1 VSTNPVDIIAGR
13 HKEIRKAR
21 ERITKVADTLERER
35 ARLATLTAQVGAAE
49 IADRQ
54 ALGESIVAGRPEPP
68 SEAAALRAEIET
80 QERRVEA
87 LVGTLAEAE
96 RAVAN
101 VAREHSSAWSRE
113 QMREVAKAQARYGAA
128 IDELAAARDAFA
140 AETGALGWLLAP
152 DGGQVSPVNALL
164 AGRGGT
170 VNGRPPLSIDTVL
183 HELRQDVAAIAG
195 WVTDRSDPP
204 PEPRFE
210 LVRRADTGSWSA

>member
-1 VSTNPVDIIAGR
+1 MSTNPVDIIAGR

-113 QMREVAKAQARYGAA
+113 QMREVAKAQARYGRRSTSSQPPVTRSRPRPVRSA
-128 IDELAAARDAFA
+128 
-140 AETGALGWLLAP
+140 GC
-152 DGGQVSPVNALL
+152 SPRT
-164 AGRGGT
+164 AGRSH
-170 VNGRPPLSIDTVL
+170 R
-183 HELRQDVAAIAG
+183 
-195 WVTDRSDPP
+195 
-204 PEPRFE
+204 
-210 LVRRADTGSWSA
+210 